1 LIGTI
6 LLCLFLQSV
15 FLVLG
20 GVHAASWSVA
30 LAAFVLLLS
39 LALAGGASHTLWQ
52 RKVPPRNQG
61 SVFAVRSCVTLAA
74 MPFAFVFAGPTA
86 DWLFEPAMAR
96 DGALASSVGV
106 ILGVGPGRGAA
117 LLLVLVGLT
126 SFGIALLAA
135 RSPRLRRLERTVP
148 DHWIPEARSLHPA
161 TSIVRSGEGA

>member
-1 LIGTI
+1 
-6 LLCLFLQSV
+6 
-15 FLVLG
+15 
-20 GVHAASWSVA
+20 
-30 LAAFVLLLS
+30 
-39 LALAGGASHTLWQ
+39 
-52 RKVPPRNQG
+52 
-61 SVFAVRSCVTLAA
+61 
-74 MPFAFVFAGPTA
+74 
-86 DWLFEPAMAR
+86 MAR

-135 RSPRLRRLERTVP
+135 RSPRLRQLERTVP